1 MVRYIS
7 GKVAGASFLSSVMAW
22 FISHA
27 PMITD
32 VAQATAACIS
42 VVAGLLGI
50 ILLWKKLRD

>member
-1 MVRYIS
+1 MERYIN
-7 GKVAGASFLSSVMAW
+7 GKGTGASFLSCVMAW

-42 VVAGLLGI
+42 VVAGLLGV